1 MPRLRSTNNTLK
13 GSLWSTHFC
22 FCLESR
28 PESCSVGSAS
38 KNCSGGLRPK
48 GFIRRTK
55 QPPLPAIAFASSSGG
70 PRRPPASFLPWG
82 YGPSVPPPFWRCRL
96 RGCRA
101 GGGGQGLWGD
111 VSRGIP
117 AVLAGIAVVLAFVGP
132 GRYSVAS
139 SIGWKTY
146 DQAVSSF
153 QSGRPIDRSPA
164 DQGLANGNAAISQCA
179 GPSLKGI
186 GVRPDGSVL
195 CTHGIDSAPAILSS
209 SDTATVPRAPCSDS
223 GALGPAVEVIYAV
236 PQGTTS
242 DYSNLVK
249 TVRKKAAYADY
260 YLDETNKRVDQHVRW
275 LCNSAEGGRAQRAD
289 HPGLGQPHARFRGQL
304 RSSARRRQRVH
315 LQRHGLQ
322 SQEPGWSWS
331 RLPQLRPARPH
342 LFGLHGQDRG
352 CLRSWVLRAGIALQ
366 RRQGDGR
373 QPQQQGAFLF
383 AHRVLGRR
391 RGPTRARPQPRWG
404 PAVRPHSSGGWHC
417 YDLEDDMCY
426 SDGGSYFTGG
436 GSLLSVCPTS
446 QDWHF
451 DCGGDD
457 YYNPA
462 PPVGSYLAT
471 HWNVAS
477 SSFLTKPLSCPDSC

>member
-1 MPRLRSTNNTLK
+1 MVDTALLLLRVTTGIVLGGLGVQKLFGWFATKTDSANHEGAFARHSFRLVIGWAQAAAGLFLAL
-13 GSLWSTHFC
+13 GVWPF
-22 FCLESR
+22 
-28 PESCSVGSAS
+28 GSAILLAMS
-38 KNCSGGLRPK
+38 IAGLQS
-48 GFIRRTK
+48 RR
-55 QPPLPAIAFASSSGG
+55 
-70 PRRPPASFLPWG
+70 
-82 YGPSVPPPFWRCRL
+82 WR
-96 RGCRA
+96 
-101 GGGGQGLWGD
+101 QGLWGD

-153 QSGRPIDRSPA
+153 QPGGPIDRSPA
-164 DQGLANGNAAISQCA
+164 DQGLAKGNAAISQCA

-242 DYSNLVK
+242 DYSNLVR

-275 LCNSAEGGRAQRAD
+275 LCNSRGKVAVRNVQTIPVSDSLTLDSAGNCVLQRGGDSAFTFRDMVCSLKNQV
-289 HPGLGQPHARFRGQL
+289 GLGLG
-304 RSSARRRQRVH
+304 
-315 LQRHGLQ
+315 
-322 SQEPGWSWS
+322 S
-331 RLPQLRPARPH
+331 RNYDR
-342 LFGLHGQDRG
+342 QDRIYLVFMDKIANAYG
-352 CLRSWVLRAGIALQ
+352 PGYCGQGSLYNDDRATADNRNNKGPSYSLIACWDGGVVL
-366 RRQGDGR
+366 
-373 QPQQQGAFLF
+373 
-383 AHRVLGRR
+383 HELGHNL
-391 RGPTRARPQPRWG
+391 GGVQLSA
-404 PAVRPHSSGGWHC
+404 PHSSGGWHC

-436 GSLLSVCPTS
+436 GSLLSVCLTS